1 MKRIKVAASNEVQEA
16 QVHAVHAD
24 GQTVLLTRVGG
35 KLCALSAKCTHMGL
49 SLKGGKVAD
58 GTIQCP
64 WHGSKFDLATGK
76 NINWTN
82 SFLGIPMPKCMHG
95 LIAMGKQPAPIPTFN
110 AVEENGAVFVDM
122 PGA

>member
-1 MKRIKVAASNEVQEA
+1 MKRIKVAASNEVHEA

-64 WHGSKFDLATGK
+64 WHGSKFDLATGR

-82 SFLGIPMPKCMHG
+82 SFLGIPMPKYMHG